1 MDAERAVLEQ
11 EATTLRSSFEQRL
24 RWPEGLPRRSYNH
37 GAVRQRNDEPRAPAQ
52 QASDTCASAG
62 DPKGLRACNPFGG

>member
-11 EATTLRSSFEQRL
+11 DQITAI
-24 RWPEGLPRRSYNH
+24 
-37 GAVRQRNDEPRAPAQ
+37 RQRNDEPRAPAQ

-62 DPKGLRACNPFGG
+62 DPRGLRAGNPFGG